1 MKADCVAMTAALCNP
16 LDLENLSDWALGVL
30 WKVDPA
36 DIPPRDQYNTVF
48 FPKQRWAVTC
58 YWDYDVLIKNSI
70 YSYSCDTT
78 TIHDGE
84 EIQGH
89 SCTLK
94 N

>member
-1 MKADCVAMTAALCNP
+1 MTAALCNP
-16 LDLENLSDWALGVL
+16 LDFENLSEWALGVL

-36 DIPPRDQYNTVF
+36 DEPTRDQYNTVF

-58 YWDYDVLIKNSI
+58 YWDNDVLIKNSI

-84 EIQGH
+84 EI
-89 SCTLK
+89 
-94 N
+94 